1 MSNKLWIIIIPV
13 ITVIVGIIGF
23 MRGEN
28 MDFYDSLLYSLQFP
42 KGYLDPL
49 PVNMM
54 LELARWLGI
63 GYLCSM
69 FFAAI
74 LAIINSGAVFL
85 RSYKADAIAVHGD
98 SIYLDKLEEGLGKK
112 AIRTDA
118 RFAFKAPTQVIFFN
132 NDRDT
137 LDFYQRHSDVL
148 SETSDVHL
156 CLNGTYRNASVKDNV
171 YILNIAETKAIN
183 YWRNN
188 YINKQESVAIVGSG
202 QLAENILYWGL
213 QMNVFDTSKNVSY
226 SVYGDFG
233 RFTKLHPL
241 ISEKMLE
248 FGGDEVAFYE
258 KWYDHLNELSLADR
272 IIICGETNENI
283 EIATMMGEAGLT
295 NETHVFIEGSGA
307 RTVFDAPNIKFA
319 GDMSSEDIKEM
330 ILMDK
335 IHDAGIICNI
345 TYDLYEERIGTSAD
359 LTYESVRKELD
370 SATARKSWDSL
381 DSFTKGSNYSSA
393 LHDVQK
399 YDLMKAAG
407 VDVNNM
413 SVSENEEA
421 FDNLS
426 SNDKER
432 LQEIEHIRWARYH
445 LLNNWATL
453 DEKTVEDGVL
463 KNKDPERRLHINLV
477 PYSELTRED
486 KDKGAYFYKTL
497 ALRFKA
503 PDCC

>member
-1 MSNKLWIIIIPV
+1 MSNKLWIIIIPA
-13 ITVIVGIIGF
+13 ITVIAGIIGF
-23 MRGEN
+23 MNGEN
-28 MDFYDSLLYSLQFP
+28 MNFYDALLNSLQFP

-49 PVNMM
+49 PVNMT
-54 LELARWLGI
+54 LEFARWLGI

-69 FFAAI
+69 FFAAV
-74 LAIINSGAVFL
+74 LAIINSGTVFL
-85 RSYKADAIAVHGD
+85 RSHSADAIAVHGD
-98 SIYLDKLEEGLGKK
+98 SIYLDKLEESLGKK

-132 NDRDT
+132 NDRDA

-148 SETSDVHL
+148 SETNDVHL
-156 CLNGTYRNASVKDNV
+156 CLNGSYRNASVKDNV

-188 YINKQESVAIVGSG
+188 YISRQGSVAVIGTG

-226 SVYGDFG
+226 SVYGDFT
-233 RFTKLHPL
+233 RFTKLHPQ
-241 ISEKMLE
+241 IREKMLA
-248 FGGDEVAFYE
+248 FGGDEVTFHE
-258 KWYDHLNELSLADR
+258 KWYDHLDELSLADR

-283 EIATMMGEAGLT
+283 EIATMLGEAGLT
-295 NETHVFIEGSGA
+295 SETHVFIEGSGA

-319 GDMSSEDIKEM
+319 GDMTSEDIKEM

-345 TYDLYEERIGTSAD
+345 AYDLYEKRIGTSED

-370 SATARKSWDSL
+370 SETARISWDSL

-407 VDVNNM
+407 VDVSNM
-413 SVSENEEA
+413 SVSENEQA
-421 FDNLS
+421 FEHLNS
-426 SNDKER
+426 ADKER

-445 LLNNWATL
+445 LLNNWAAPE
-453 DEKTVEDGVL
+453 EKIVVDGVL
-463 KNKDPERRLHINLV
+463 KNKDPEKRLHIDLV
-477 PYSELTRED
+477 PYSQLSRED

-497 ALRFKA
+497 ALRFRG
-503 PDCC
+503 